1 MYLRYSGIE
10 GSILKQ
16 AANFRLDEAILKT
29 ISILAK
35 DLHTT
40 KTGIIEKS
48 VIQFAT
54 SLENK
59 RNSLLQFAGSLDS
72 NEADAILNVIQSD
85 KNSKDINIQL

>member
-1 MYLRYSGIE
+1 M
-10 GSILKQ
+10 KQ

-40 KTGIIEKS
+40 KTGIIEKA
-48 VIQFAT
+48 VMQFAT

-72 NEADAILNVIQSD
+72 NEADTILNAIQRD
-85 KNSKDINIQL
+85 KNCKDINIHL

>member
-1 MYLRYSGIE
+1 
-10 GSILKQ
+10 LKQ

-29 ISILAK
+29 ISVLAK

-40 KTGIIEKS
+40 KTGIIEKA
-48 VIQFAT
+48 VIQFAS

-72 NEADAILNVIQSD
+72 NEADTILNAIQMD
-85 KNSKDINIQL
+85 KNSKDIHADL

>member
-1 MYLRYSGIE
+1 M
-10 GSILKQ
+10 KQ
-16 AANFRLDEAILKT
+16 AANFRLDDAVLKT

-40 KTGIIEKS
+40 KTGIIEKA

-59 RNSLLQFAGSLDS
+59 RNSLLKFAGSLDK
-72 NEADAILNVIQSD
+72 NEADAILDAIQAD